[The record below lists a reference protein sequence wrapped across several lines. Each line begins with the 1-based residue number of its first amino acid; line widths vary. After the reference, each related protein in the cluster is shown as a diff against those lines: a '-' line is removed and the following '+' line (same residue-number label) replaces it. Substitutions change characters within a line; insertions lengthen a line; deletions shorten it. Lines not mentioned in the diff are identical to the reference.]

1 MCFGQILKNS
11 ICTKLLLN
19 IKKENEDLGKQANN
33 LVKLSAITYI
43 KYFFTIAFFAGCLAV
58 QAQDVNYI
66 KGKKYT
72 LEGISVLGN
81 TSFGEQTIITYSG
94 LRKGKEITIP
104 GEDIANAIKKL
115 WNSNLFSD
123 IEVYVTKIEGDKAY
137 LQIQL
142 SDLPQLNELKVNGVK
157 KGKIEGIVN
166 DNKLKKG
173 VKVTENLIT
182 TTKNHL
188 IKKYKKEGYYNT
200 KVHINTIEVKNDSLK
215 TARVNMVLN
224 IDKGEKV
231 KIKDIVFNGNDV
243 LSDKKLRKAMK
254 STKKINRLRIL
265 KRSKFIDSAYQA
277 DLGHIV
283 DTYKENGYRDARV
296 LSDSLVVNNDKTISL
311 FIDVNEGEQYTFG
324 DIEFIGNTVYSNEYL
339 SRLLRIKKGDTY
351 NGVLLQKRIAD
362 QSKPDAFDITNE
374 YQNNG
379 YLFSTINP
387 VEVSADNNVIDME
400 IRISEGKPAYFNSVT
415 VVGNDK
421 TNDHVIYRELRTRPG
436 QLYSK
441 SNVVRTV
448 RELGQLGFFDAQE
461 ISPNFI
467 NPNPN
472 EGTIDM
478 EYSVK
483 ETGSSQIELQ
493 GGYGGGG
500 FIGTL
505 GLSFNNF
512 SIKDIFKKEAY
523 KPIPM
528 GDGQKLALRLQ
539 ASRFYQTYSFS
550 FSEPWLGGKRPV
562 QFSTSL
568 SHTKQFLYNFQTRN
582 ADKSRSFNITGI
594 TFGLAKRL
602 TVPDDFF
609 TLSQAISFQ
618 RYDLNNY
625 NTGLFTF
632 GDGYSNNLSYTV
644 GLSRNNTSVDPI
656 FPTGGSKFSVT
667 AKMSIPYSLF
677 NGVDYEELSEE
688 YDAALETR
696 AEYADTPTDLAY
708 IQANEKITEID
719 QERYK
724 WLEFYKVNF
733 KGEWYTQ
740 LAKNLVLRPSIEYGF
755 LGAYNQYRGIIP
767 FERYFVGG
775 DGLGNYSL
783 DGREAIQLRG
793 YPNQSIQPFDRATGR
808 LSNDGATI
816 YNKYSLE
823 LRYPITLKASAKI
836 YALAFLEGG
845 GAFNDF
851 RDFNPFNIKRS
862 AGLGLRIFMPAFGLL
877 GIDFGHGFDPLPG
890 ETEKH
895 GWETHFIIGQQF

>member
-1 MCFGQILKNS
+1 M
-11 ICTKLLLN
+11 KLLLN
-19 IKKENEDLGKQANN
+19 IKKENDDLGKQVNN
-33 LVKLSAITYI
+33 LVNTLPVKTYLKYCIAIL
-43 KYFFTIAFFAGCLAV
+43 FFAGSFSI
-58 QAQDVNYI
+58 QAQDLPYI
-66 KGKKYT
+66 EGKKYT
-72 LEGISVLGN
+72 LGDISVSGN
-81 TSFGEQTIITYSG
+81 TTFSEQTIITYSG
-94 LRKGKEITIP
+94 LRKGKEMTIP

-115 WNSNLFSD
+115 WGSKLFND
-123 IEVYVTKIEGDKAY
+123 IEVYITKIEGDVAY
-137 LQIQL
+137 LQIRL
-142 SDLPQLNELKVNGVK
+142 SDLPQLNELKINGIK
-157 KGKIEGIVN
+157 KGKKESIIKEA
-166 DNKLKKG
+166 KLNKG

-182 TTKNHL
+182 TTKNFL
-188 IKKYKKEGYYNT
+188 EKKYKKEGFLNS
-200 KVHINTIEVKNDSLK
+200 KVLINTVEVKDSVQ

-231 KIKDIVFNGNDV
+231 KIKNIVFDGNDV

-254 STKKINRLRIL
+254 NTKKINRLRIL

-277 DLGHIV
+277 DLGHVIEK
-283 DTYKENGYRDARV
+283 YKENGYRDARII
-296 LSDSLVVNNDKTISL
+296 SDSVIINNDETISL
-311 FIDVNEGEQYTFG
+311 RIKVNEGELYKFG
-324 DIEFIGNTVYSNEYL
+324 DITFIGNTVYSNEFL
-339 SRLLRIKKGDTY
+339 SRLLRIRKGDTY
-351 NGVLLQKRIAD
+351 NGVELQKRIAD
-362 QSKPDAFDITNE
+362 NTKPDAFDITNQ

-387 VEVSADNNVIDME
+387 VEVSADNNIIDIE
-400 IRISEGKPAYFNSVT
+400 VRISEGKPAYFNNVSVI
-415 VVGNDK
+415 GNDK
-421 TNDHVIYRELRTRPG
+421 TNDHVIYREIRTRPG

-441 SNVVRTV
+441 ANVVRTV

-467 NPNPN
+467 NPNPV

-539 ASRFYQTYSFS
+539 ASRFFQTYSFS

-568 SHTKQFLYNFQTRN
+568 SHTKQFLYNPLTRN

-602 TVPDDFF
+602 TVPDDYF

-656 FPTGGSKFSVT
+656 YPTGGSNFSITGKFSL
-667 AKMSIPYSLF
+667 PYSLF
-677 NGVDYEELSEE
+677 NGVDY
-688 YDAALETR
+688 DALQAEREANSIISADPNNSLLARTNATTR
-696 AEYADTPTDLAY
+696 
-708 IQANEKITEID
+708 ITEID

-724 WLEFYKVNF
+724 WLEFYKVKF
-733 KGEWYTQ
+733 SGEWYTQ
-740 LAKNLVLRPSIEYGF
+740 IAKDLVLRPKVEFGF
-755 LGAYNQYRGIIP
+755 LGAYNNARGVIP
-767 FERYFVGG
+767 FERFFVGG

-793 YPNQSIQPFDRATGR
+793 YPNQS
-808 LSNDGATI
+808 LSSTDGGTI
-816 YNKYSLE
+816 YNKFSLE

-836 YALAFLEGG
+836 YALGFLEGG
-845 GAFNDF
+845 NSFDVF
-851 RDFNPFNIKRS
+851 RDYNPFNLKRS
-862 AGLGLRIFMPAFGLL
+862 AGIGLRIFMPAFGLL

-890 ETEKH
+890 GTVKN

>member
-1 MCFGQILKNS
+1 M
-11 ICTKLLLN
+11 
-19 IKKENEDLGKQANN
+19 NN
-33 LVKLSAITYI
+33 LINTLSLTYL
-43 KYFFTIAFFAGCLAV
+43 KYFIVNLFLAIGFNI
-58 QAQDVNYI
+58 QAQDLTYSN
-66 KGKKYT
+66 GEKYT
-72 LEGISVLGN
+72 LGEITVSGN
-81 TSFGEQTIITYSG
+81 TSFSEQTIVAYSG
-94 LRKGKEITIP
+94 LRKGKEMTIP
-104 GEDIANAIKKL
+104 GEDISDAIKKL
-115 WNSNLFSD
+115 WKSKLFSD
-123 IEVYVTKIEGDKAY
+123 IELYITKIEGNVAN
-137 LQIQL
+137 LEIRV
-142 SDLPQLNELKVNGVK
+142 SDLPQLNELKINGVK
-157 KGKIEGIVN
+157 KSKKESIIDE
-166 DNKLKKG
+166 NKLKTG
-173 VKVTENLIT
+173 TKVTENLIT
-182 TTKNHL
+182 TTKNFL
-188 IKKYKKEGYYNT
+188 EKKYKKEGFLNT
-200 KVHINTIEVKNDSLK
+200 KVHINTIDVKDSIE

-231 KIKDIVFNGNDV
+231 KIKDIVFKNNDV
-243 LSDKKLRKAMK
+243 LSDKKLRKSMK

-277 DLGHIV
+277 DLGHII
-283 DTYKENGYRDARV
+283 DTYKENGYRDARI
-296 LSDSLVVNNDKTISL
+296 LSDSIIYNNDKTISL
-311 FIDVNEGEQYTFG
+311 NIDVFEGEKYTFG
-324 DIEFIGNTVYSNEYL
+324 DINFIGNTVYTDQQL
-339 SRLLRIKKGDTY
+339 SRLLRIRKGDTY

-362 QSKPDAFDITNE
+362 DSKPDALDITNQ
-374 YQNNG
+374 YQNSG
-379 YLFSTINP
+379 YLFSNINP
-387 VEVSADNNVIDME
+387 VEVSADGNVIDME
-400 IRISEGKPAYFNSVT
+400 IRITEGKPAYFNSVT

-421 TNDHVIYRELRTRPG
+421 TNDHVIYREIRTRPG

-441 SNVVRTV
+441 ANVVRTV

-461 ISPNFI
+461 ISPNFN
-467 NPNPN
+467 NPNPV

-512 SIKDIFKKEAY
+512 SIKDIFKKDAY

-568 SHTKQFLYNFQTRN
+568 SHTKQFLYNPRTRN

-609 TLSQAISFQ
+609 VLSQAISYQ

-632 GDGYSNNLSYTV
+632 GDGFSNNLSYTV

-656 FPTGGSKFSVT
+656 YPTGGSSFSVT
-667 AKMSIPYSLF
+667 AKFSAPYSLF
-677 NGVDYEELSEE
+677 NGVDYDALKEERENNQTIIRDVTKPDIVRTNASN
-688 YDAALETR
+688 R
-696 AEYADTPTDLAY
+696 VS
-708 IQANEKITEID
+708 EID

-733 KGEWYTQ
+733 KGDWYTQ
-740 LAKNLVLRPSIEYGF
+740 ITKDLVLRPSVEFGF
-755 LGAYNQYRGIIP
+755 LGAYDNARGVIP
-767 FERYFVGG
+767 FERFFVGG

-783 DGREAIQLRG
+783 DGRESIQLRG
-793 YPNQSIQPFDRATGR
+793 YPNQS
-808 LSNDGATI
+808 LSSPDGGTI
-816 YNKYSLE
+816 YNKFSLE

-836 YALAFLEGG
+836 YALGFLEGG
-845 GAFNDF
+845 ASYDNF
-851 RDFNPFNIKRS
+851 RDYNPFNIKRS
-862 AGLGLRIFMPAFGLL
+862 AGLGIRIFMPAFGLL
-877 GIDFGHGFDPLPG
+877 GIDFGHGFDALPG
-890 ETEKH
+890 QTVKN